1 MAKNARMPTHPVI
14 INNSPLVALWM
25 LNHLPLLRELYTEVW
40 MPEEVK
46 NEFLRVEPTA
56 REDALKNAPWLRTFP
71 KTVQPPLSMPV
82 KLDPGEAAV
91 ITLAIEHNARLV
103 IIDEQRARR
112 YAQHLGLSVK
122 GTVGVLLEAK
132 ENGLI
137 EHIKPLLTQ
146 MQTNGIY
153 LGESVIDE
161 ALQQAGE
168 KA

>member
-1 MAKNARMPTHPVI
+1 MAQNARMPTHPVI

-25 LNHLPLLRELYTEVW
+25 LNHLLLLRELYTEVW

-46 NEFLRVEPTA
+46 NEFLGVEPTA
-56 REDALKNAPWLRTFP
+56 REDALKNAPWLQTFP
-71 KTVQPPLSMPV
+71 QTVQPPLSMPV
-82 KLDPGEAAV
+82 KLDPGESAV
-91 ITLAIEHNARLV
+91 IALAIEHNARLV

-112 YAQHLGLSVK
+112 YAQHIGLSVK

-137 EHIKPLLTQ
+137 ERIKPLLTQ
-146 MQTNGIY
+146 MQTHGIY
-153 LGESVIDE
+153 LGKSVIDE

-168 KA
+168 KD